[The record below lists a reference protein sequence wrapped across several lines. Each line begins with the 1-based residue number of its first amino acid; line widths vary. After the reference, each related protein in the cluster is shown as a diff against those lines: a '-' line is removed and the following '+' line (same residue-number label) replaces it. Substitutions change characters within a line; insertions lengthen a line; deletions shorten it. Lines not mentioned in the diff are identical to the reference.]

1 MANNINAI
9 DPYKT
14 HTLDEFI
21 TVGKGSSTITYYTTS
36 ILEQI
41 KGINYTI
48 DNIVFDYMDEIKQ
61 LRVKVKLDQ
70 AQARY
75 YMYDG
80 VYMLSYDLYKT
91 RDLAFLI
98 MALNG
103 VYNPIDFT
111 MDTIYII
118 RPSSMQDILSS
129 IYNAE
134 KEYIDFNR
142 SSIESKG

>member
-1 MANNINAI
+1 MVNINTS

-14 HTLDEFI
+14 HTLNEFI
-21 TVGKGSSTITYYTTS
+21 SVGKSSSTVTYYASS
-36 ILEQI
+36 ILDQI
-41 KGINYTI
+41 KGINYSI
-48 DNIVFDYMDEIKQ
+48 DNIVFDYMDELKQ

-91 RDLAFLI
+91 RDLAYLI

-103 VYNPIDFT
+103 VYNPKDFT

-118 RPSSMQDILSS
+118 RPNNMQEVLSA

-134 KEYIDFNR
+134 KEYIDINR
-142 SSIESKG
+142 SSLGLNR

>member
-1 MANNINAI
+1 MVNINTS

-14 HTLDEFI
+14 HTLNEFI
-21 TVGKGSSTITYYTTS
+21 SVGKSSSTVTYYASS
-36 ILEQI
+36 ILDQV
-41 KGINYTI
+41 KGINYSI
-48 DNIVFDYMDEIKQ
+48 DNIVFDYMDELKQ

-91 RDLAFLI
+91 RDLAYLI

-103 VYNPIDFT
+103 VYNPKDFT

-118 RPSSMQDILSS
+118 RPNNMQEILSA

-134 KEYIDFNR
+134 KEYIDINR
-142 SSIESKG
+142 SSLGLNR